1 MNAVVDISTT
11 SQPDDQTLEELRTD
25 ESGNTEEVEL
35 STPPLE
41 YSMEPGA
48 NQPFSEYYIKIN
60 APGYEEKVI
69 SGSDLFAGQNQFT
82 AS

>member
-35 STPPLE
+35 STPPLRVQ
-41 YSMEPGA
+41 YGTRCQSA
-48 NQPFSEYYIKIN
+48 VF
-60 APGYEEKVI
+60 
-69 SGSDLFAGQNQFT
+69 
-82 AS
+82 